1 MAGTDVLS
9 LAMVQEQQPQRPL
22 TKLPPEGQ
30 VYLLKHL
37 GPAIPLGQ
45 GHVFLV
51 FSFHAPEL
59 GWAGMYTNPLLLSLG
74 RKCEK
79 TGPRSVP

>member
-1 MAGTDVLS
+1 MAGTDALS
-9 LAMVQEQQPQRPL
+9 LGMVQEQQPQRLL
-22 TKLPPEGQ
+22 TRLPPEGQ
-30 VYLLKHL
+30 VYLFKHL
-37 GPAIPLGQ
+37 GLALPQGQ
-45 GHVFLV
+45 GHVFLF
-51 FSFHAPEL
+51 FSFHTPEL